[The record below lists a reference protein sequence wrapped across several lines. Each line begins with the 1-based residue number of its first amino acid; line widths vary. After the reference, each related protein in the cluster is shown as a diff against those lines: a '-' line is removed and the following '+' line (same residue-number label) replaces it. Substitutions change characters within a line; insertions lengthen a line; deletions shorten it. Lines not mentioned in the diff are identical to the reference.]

1 MAIKQTIFRRVESIL
16 GALLVALGIIFLLN
30 NVDALLTSVS
40 PAASAAQDD
49 TTSAL
54 LGFGLAGLHAV
65 QSYTFDRAHFFSAL
79 HGILV
84 SFWPLALVLIG
95 MVLMRDFFAQCFAA
109 HKTRAGS

>member
-1 MAIKQTIFRRVESIL
+1 MATKQRAFRRVESIL
-16 GALLVALGIIFLLN
+16 GCVLLVIGVIFLSN
-30 NVDALLTSVS
+30 NVDAMLASAG
-40 PAASAAQDD
+40 PAAGHAQDD

-65 QSYTFDRAHFFSAL
+65 QAYSFDRAHFFSAL

-95 MVLMRDFFAQCFAA
+95 VVLMRDFFALCVAA
-109 HKTRAGS
+109 YRTRARS